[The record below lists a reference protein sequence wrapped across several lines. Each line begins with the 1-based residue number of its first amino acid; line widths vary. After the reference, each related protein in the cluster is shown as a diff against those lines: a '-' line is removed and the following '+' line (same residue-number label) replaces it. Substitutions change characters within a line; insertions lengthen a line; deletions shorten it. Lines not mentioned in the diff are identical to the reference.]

1 MPQLPIIPS
10 PEEKTLN
17 TESKATPSAQRG
29 FTLIELMIVVV
40 IAAILAAIAIPSYQD
55 YIRRGRI
62 TEAVSA
68 LSEAR
73 VKMEQFFQDNRTYAG
88 TCVTGTVA
96 PPLTNTA
103 NWTFACSGQSTTAY
117 LITATGISGVLGFV
131 YTVDQANTRT
141 TTSLP
146 SGWTGSGNTCW
157 VIRNDGSC

>member
-1 MPQLPIIPS
+1 M
-10 PEEKTLN
+10 KTELR
-17 TESKATPSAQRG
+17 THTAAPRGQHG

-40 IAAILAAIAIPSYQD
+40 IVAILAAIAIPSYQD

-73 VKMEQFFQDNRTYAG
+73 VKMEQFFQDNRTYVG
-88 TCVTGTVA
+88 TCVAGTVA

-117 LITATGISGVLGFV
+117 LITATGISGMAGFV
-131 YTVDQANTRT
+131 YTIDQANTRT
-141 TTSLP
+141 TTALP
-146 SGWTGSGNTCW
+146 TGWTGTGNTCW
-157 VIRNDGSC
+157 VIRKDGSC